1 MKLIHCADIHLDS
14 ALATSLTRQ
23 EARRRNDELL
33 ETFIKMMDYA
43 QREKVRAVLVA
54 GDLFDSENG
63 REAVRKRILEAVAAH
78 PQVDFLVLSGN
89 HDGEQLFNTAP
100 DSGFNM
106 TVNGN
111 SLPKNLKLFPG
122 AGKAYRYGNV
132 VITGLN
138 SLKLPSNLHLKP
150 EDTNIVMMHGQI
162 DRFGSFAGRNID
174 YMALGHIHKYK

>member
-1 MKLIHCADIHLDS
+1 MKLIHCADMHLDS

-23 EARRRNDELL
+23 EARRRNDELF

-63 REAVRKRILEAVAAH
+63 REAVKKKVLEAVAAH

-89 HDGEQLFNTAP
+89 HDGEQLFNTVP

-150 EDTNIVMMHGQI
+150 EDTNIVI
-162 DRFGSFAGRNID
+162 PN
-174 YMALGHIHKYK
+174 KW

>member
-78 PQVDFLVLSGN
+78 TQVDFLVLSGN
-89 HDGEQLFNTAP
+89 HD
-100 DSGFNM
+100 
-106 TVNGN
+106 V
-111 SLPKNLKLFPG
+111 
-122 AGKAYRYGNV
+122 
-132 VITGLN
+132 
-138 SLKLPSNLHLKP
+138 
-150 EDTNIVMMHGQI
+150 
-162 DRFGSFAGRNID
+162 
-174 YMALGHIHKYK
+174 

>member
-1 MKLIHCADIHLDS
+1 
-14 ALATSLTRQ
+14 
-23 EARRRNDELL
+23 
-33 ETFIKMMDYA
+33 
-43 QREKVRAVLVA
+43 
-54 GDLFDSENG
+54 
-63 REAVRKRILEAVAAH
+63 
-78 PQVDFLVLSGN
+78 
-89 HDGEQLFNTAP
+89 
-100 DSGFNM
+100 M

-162 DRFGSFAGRNID
+162 DRFGSFAE
-174 YMALGHIHKYK
+174 KYRLFGTGAYPQI

>member
-1 MKLIHCADIHLDS
+1 M
-14 ALATSLTRQ
+14 
-23 EARRRNDELL
+23 
-33 ETFIKMMDYA
+33 
-43 QREKVRAVLVA
+43 
-54 GDLFDSENG
+54 
-63 REAVRKRILEAVAAH
+63 
-78 PQVDFLVLSGN
+78 LSGN
-89 HDGEQLFNTAP
+89 HDGEQLFNTVP

-162 DRFGSFAGRNID
+162 DRFGSLPGEI
-174 YMALGHIHKYK
+174 